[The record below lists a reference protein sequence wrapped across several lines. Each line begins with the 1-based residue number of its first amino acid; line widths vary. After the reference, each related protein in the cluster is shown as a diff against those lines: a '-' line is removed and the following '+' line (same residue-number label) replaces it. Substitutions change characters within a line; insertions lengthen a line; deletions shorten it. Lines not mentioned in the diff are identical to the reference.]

1 MALENEETMTNIQLL
16 RKLYSDTMLFL
27 GVGIS
32 FHQFNLSK
40 SRCLYVKWKQIG
52 VVYLAPE
59 FG

>member
-1 MALENEETMTNIQLL
+1 MKNIQLL